1 MLMQKKDPYLMLKG
15 EKDVLTSDLEKITRS
30 KLEIEIKVFLAKRG
44 RQEYNFF
51 IFYLFFCV
59 CGANLNGF
67 SKLPS
72 RSDLHT
78 THHAK
83 T

>member
-1 MLMQKKDPYLMLKG
+1 
-15 EKDVLTSDLEKITRS
+15 VLTSDLEKITRS

-72 RSDLHT
+72 RSDLHI